1 VSGVQVL
8 VVDNYDSF
16 VFNLVQYLGQ
26 LGVDAQV
33 WRNDDPRLT
42 DAAQISSAVA
52 DFDGVLLS
60 PGPGTPERAGASI
73 ALVRACAA
81 ARTPMLGVCLGHQA
95 IGVAFGATVDR
106 APELLHGKTSA
117 VFHTNAGVLQG
128 LPDPFTAT
136 RYHSLTILPETV
148 PPELEVIA
156 HTDGGVIMAVRHVEL
171 PIHGV
176 QFHPESILTEGGHR
190 MLANWLG
197 FCGNSPAE
205 SVVLRL
211 EQEVADTVRRATGG
225 DPVRAVT
232 TQS

>member
-1 VSGVQVL
+1 MRIL

-16 VFNLVQYLGQ
+16 VFNLVQYVGQ
-26 LGVDAQV
+26 LGVEAEV

-42 DAAQISSAVA
+42 DSAGGHAAVA
-52 DFDGVLLS
+52 ARFDGVLLS

-73 ALVRACAA
+73 GLVHACAA
-81 ARTPMLGVCLGHQA
+81 QRTPLLGVCLGHQA

-106 APELLHGKTSA
+106 APELLHGKTSS

-136 RYHSLTILPETV
+136 RYHSLTILPESV
-148 PPELEVIA
+148 PAELQITA
-156 HTDGGVIMAVRHVEL
+156 RTRSGVIMAVRHTEL

-190 MLANWLG
+190 MLANWLAD
-197 FCGNSPAE
+197 CGW
-205 SVVLRL
+205 VRDDTLIRRL
-211 EQEVADTVRRATGG
+211 ENE
-225 DPVRAVT
+225 VRAAVRPYTQADPAT
-232 TQS
+232 TDRTSA